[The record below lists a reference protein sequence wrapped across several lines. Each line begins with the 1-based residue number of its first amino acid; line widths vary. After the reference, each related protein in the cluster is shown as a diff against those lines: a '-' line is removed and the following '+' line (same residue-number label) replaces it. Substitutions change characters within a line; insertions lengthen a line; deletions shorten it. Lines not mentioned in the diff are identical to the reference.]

1 MHFDV
6 RQFWLIGSLTG
17 TVCGLLVLIVRR
29 VYPVHFGRVL
39 LLIGIGNIAL
49 GINYALRLTAA
60 WDGQFI
66 SNVVSNT
73 LIAVCL
79 SLEYWG
85 MAELKHQRPRR
96 ALIVGAPV
104 AMFAVSVWFTFIQR
118 NISVENIFF
127 NTIDTVMM
135 FAIAWSLSR
144 EENHFRPFADKV
156 SSVVYAAL
164 GFLTVGIVLNYF
176 YDGQFSPVY
185 NFSSPRSIVN
195 NISGILAEA
204 VMFPLFLLMISDRL
218 NRDLLVQAMRDPLTH
233 LFNRR
238 AFEEIAFR
246 EISGA
251 ARTNTGLSLLMI
263 DLDQFKQIN
272 DRYGHTTGDEVLIAV
287 SSTLRESLR
296 DEDFLCR
303 WGGDEFLALLP
314 RAHGEQAQQVAER
327 ILGSFRT
334 LNFALGEDPIDIAV
348 SIGIVTNE
356 NGAKDLSALI
366 TRADAALYQ
375 AKKTGRSRF
384 AFAPEPAAPLPP
396 IQSPIQSPTQA

>member
-6 RQFWLIGSLTG
+6 RQFWLIGALTG
-17 TVCGLLVLIVRR
+17 TVCGLLVLLVRR
-29 VYPVHFGRVL
+29 IYPAHFGRVL
-39 LLIGIGNIAL
+39 LLIGIGNVAL
-49 GINYALRLTAA
+49 GLNYALRLAAA
-60 WDGQFI
+60 WDGQFV

-73 LIAVCL
+73 FIAICL
-79 SLEYWG
+79 SFEYWA

-104 AMFAVSVWFTFIQR
+104 AMFAFSVWFTFLQR

-127 NTIDTVMM
+127 NTVDAVMM

-156 SSVVYAAL
+156 SCVVYAAL
-164 GFLTVGIVLNYF
+164 GSLTVGIVLNYF
-176 YDGQFSPVY
+176 YDDQFSPVY
-185 NFSSPRSIVN
+185 NFSAPRSIVN

-204 VMFPLFLLMISDRL
+204 IMFPLFLLMISDRL

-251 ARTNTGLSLLMI
+251 SRTGSGLALLMI
-263 DLDQFKQIN
+263 DLDQFKQVN
-272 DRYGHTTGDEVLIAV
+272 DRYGHTAGDEVLIAV
-287 SSTLRESLR
+287 AATLRESLR

-314 RAHGEQAQQVAER
+314 RAHGEQARQVAER
-327 ILGSFRT
+327 ILQSFST

-348 SIGIVTNE
+348 SIGIVANE

-366 TRADAALYQ
+366 AQADTALYQ
-375 AKKTGRSRF
+375 AKKTGRRRF
-384 AFAPEPAAPLPP
+384 AFAPESASSLTPLE
-396 IQSPIQSPTQA
+396 SPSQA